1 MNANDE
7 EEEEDI
13 ARTYER
19 AVGIRSGGGQSEIIS
34 RRIPSIFSAKF
45 ILFN

>member
-1 MNANDE
+1 MNAND

-19 AVGIRSGGGQSEIIS
+19 AVWIRSGGGQAGIYSS
-34 RRIPSIFSAKF
+34 NNFS
-45 ILFN
+45 